1 MKKIFALM
9 LTAIMSIVMCTACGN
24 KSGDS
29 DTIKLSVGG
38 WPTAEGDWLDTLNQ
52 RKADFEAEH
61 QNVTIEPDTWTFDLK
76 TFYPKAE
83 AGLLPNIY
91 DAHFTEFSKL
101 YSGGYVAD
109 LTKALKDEGY
119 YDNFNKKIIDL
130 FTVDNKIYGFPT
142 NAYVLGVNINAKL
155 FREAGLIEEDGSPK
169 QPKTWEELAEMAT
182 VIKEKT
188 GKPGFALC
196 TSNNCGGWFF
206 TNIAWS
212 YGVEFMKQDK
222 DGKWI
227 ATFDTPEAVETLQY
241 IKDLRWKYNCVP
253 VNTNIDQTESRK
265 LLATGQTAMI
275 LDGPLTDI
283 GKYDMDLMDYGIMAL
298 PAGPKRHVAL
308 IGGTVTCLSNKSNEA
323 QVSTAIKWLK
333 FIGNTYEITDDS
345 KIKTEENYKK
355 QVNDNAPIGIKKLSP
370 YSKQSDLIS
379 FRDQMIDKYC
389 NLNPK
394 NVASYNAVIDD
405 EKVEFQ
411 AEEPVCAQDLYGILD
426 GIIQEVYTNQ
436 DADCTEL
443 ISKANSNFQKNFL
456 DKLDY

>member
-1 MKKIFALM
+1 MKRLCALV
-9 LTAIMSIVMCTACGN
+9 LAVIMSVAVFASCGKN
-24 KSGDS
+24 TGDS
-29 DTIKLSVGG
+29 GNITLSVGG

-52 RKADFEAEH
+52 RKIDFETENP
-61 QNVTIEPDTWTFDLK
+61 NVTIEPDTWTFDLK

-83 AGLLPNIY
+83 AGLLPNVF

-109 LTKALKDEGY
+109 LTSALEEEGY
-119 YDNFNKKIIDL
+119 VDNFSKKIIDL

-155 FREAGLIEEDGSPK
+155 FRDAGLIEEDGSPK
-169 QPKTWEELAEMAT
+169 QPKTWEELAEMAA

-212 YGVEFMKQDK
+212 YGVKFMEQGS
-222 DGKWI
+222 DGKWK
-227 ATFDTPEAVETLQY
+227 ATFDTPEAVQALQY
-241 IKDLRWKYNCVP
+241 IKDLKWKYDCVP
-253 VNTNIDQTESRK
+253 LNTNIDQTESRK
-265 LLATGQTAMI
+265 LLATGQAAMI
-275 LDGPLTDI
+275 LDAPLTDI
-283 GKYDMDLMDYGIMAL
+283 SKYDMDLKDYGIMAL

-308 IGGTVTCLSNKSNEA
+308 IGGTVTCLSNNSDEA
-323 QVSTAIKWLK
+323 QVRAGIKWLK
-333 FIGNTYEITDDS
+333 FIGNTYEMTEEAKIT
-345 KIKTEENYKK
+345 TEENYKK
-355 QVNDNAPIGIKKLSP
+355 SVSENAPIGIKKLSP
-370 YSKQSDLIS
+370 FNKQSDLIS

-394 NVASYNAVIDD
+394 YVASYNEVIDD

-426 GIIQEVYTNQ
+426 GIIQEVYINQ
-436 DADCTEL
+436 NADCQEL
-443 ISKANSNFQKNFL
+443 IHRANSDFQKNFL